1 MWKLN
6 KAGQKKGFELTENP
20 IALFLNRSK
29 AQNITKSMRI
39 SRRSKGRKGEVTGEK
54 CLCYLYPWSPQMN
67 IQNFVAV

>member
-29 AQNITKSMRI
+29 AQNLT
-39 SRRSKGRKGEVTGEK
+39 EYED
-54 CLCYLYPWSPQMN
+54 Q
-67 IQNFVAV
+67 